1 MVLPYAAE
9 GDYTVKTCERNSRE
23 WLFIWNPRSSIVIL
37 WSIQS
42 VDDMALAIIRVKPF
56 KWYRLSWCTKRVL
69 TFKPVDKTLVFLTV
83 QMKVAEQFLQLCYYA
98 VQSGS
103 DF

>member
-1 MVLPYAAE
+1 MVP
-9 GDYTVKTCERNSRE
+9 
-23 WLFIWNPRSSIVIL
+23 FIMMYKV
-37 WSIQS
+37 
-42 VDDMALAIIRVKPF
+42 
-56 KWYRLSWCTKRVL
+56 VL

>member
-1 MVLPYAAE
+1 MMYKV
-9 GDYTVKTCERNSRE
+9 
-23 WLFIWNPRSSIVIL
+23 
-37 WSIQS
+37 
-42 VDDMALAIIRVKPF
+42 
-56 KWYRLSWCTKRVL
+56 VL
-69 TFKPVDKTLVFLTV
+69 TLKPVDKTLVFLTV